1 MNEYVVVQV
10 WNNIQD
16 ISLKYTTDDKEN
28 ALSVLR
34 KYEDINNI
42 ENGDKTFAVFTK
54 VKILR

>member
-1 MNEYVVVQV
+1 M

-16 ISLKYTTDDKEN
+16 ITLKYTTDDKEN
-28 ALSVLR
+28 ALSVLK

-54 VKILR
+54 VKILK

>member
-16 ISLKYTTDDKEN
+16 ITLKYTTDDKEN
-28 ALSVLR
+28 ALSVLK

-54 VKILR
+54 VKILK